1 MQLIDQFSQ
10 IASNTTCNAF
20 SHHRAPSPSAC
31 IKAPPSDRSN
41 VSLSSKKHINQP
53 IWRSSQTSNQV
64 SNAPCPPPRRPSK
77 SPRAAGPTAATP
89 TTTGCTR
96 STFSFSSYHDRKY
109 QGLGSLR
116 VINEDRVARSTGFG
130 THAHA
135 EFLIWSYI
143 VAGELEHRDSLGN
156 VETLKRGDVQ
166 FTSAGTGIR
175 HSEYNRNDAVDNHF
189 LQIWAK
195 PSVAGLTPSYVTR
208 AFPDELKKDRLL
220 RIMESVARA
229 KATTKTAE
237 GGADP
242 APIPLHADLSMDAS
256 ILSPGASVSHEPVA
270 AGERKLYLHVV
281 MRGRSSLRPALTARG
296 SRSAASSSGRGWRVR
311 RGRYRCACRGG
322 ECWGGACGVFAVRC
336 WGEVNA
342 VHWEPNC

>member
-1 MQLIDQFSQ
+1 MSTTSQ
-10 IASNTTCNAF
+10 ALKVTP
-20 SHHRAPSPSAC
+20 RRW
-31 IKAPPSDRSN
+31 SDRGHADHDW
-41 VSLSSKKHINQP
+41 LYTFH
-53 IWRSSQTSNQV
+53 
-64 SNAPCPPPRRPSK
+64 
-77 SPRAAGPTAATP
+77 
-89 TTTGCTR
+89 
-96 STFSFSSYHDRKY
+96 TFSFSSYHDRKY
-109 QGLGSLR
+109 QGLGPLR

-143 VAGELEHRDSLGN
+143 VSGELEHRDSLGN

-195 PSVAGLTPSYVTR
+195 PSVSGLTPSYVTR

-229 KATTKTAE
+229 KTAD

-281 MRGRSSLRPALTARG
+281 MRGREQPKAGVDGARIK
-296 SRSAASSSGRGWRVR
+296 V
-311 RGRYRCACRGG
+311 GG
-322 ECWGGACGVFAVRC
+322 VELGEGDGAFVEGVAGAPVVVESV
-336 WGEVNA
+336 GEVPA
-342 VHWEPNC
+342 EFLLFDVGEK